1 MGTKTMIERHYKE
14 THMELVIK
22 GINRFEKRIPRKINT
37 IKNKNSGGVLGDS
50 IQDALD
56 AFADSVLAQL
66 DHSKQLRYLTLLKEF
81 GTANFEFV
89 MRVDETFPVTIDG
102 ETFELT
108 GARKTDFIDTGHW
121 EKAFYSAVILRD
133 RSAIHS
139 LREVDETVFLNA
151 NLNCNSFDLALV
163 TIMQNLFAGGAD
175 MGNLLEKALLA
186 DDPDNDRLPY
196 SYHILLPLIALYRC
210 IFTPDAEVEF
220 NSEMRDAV
228 GKHKVFWK
236 KQNSQNDEGWISLP
250 LIAAAAFA
258 YDRNGYR
265 LDFETDYIPHW
276 LVKGEFLPEITNKDK

>member
-1 MGTKTMIERHYKE
+1 MIERHYKE

-22 GINRFEKRIPRKINT
+22 DINRFEKRIPRKINT
-37 IKNKNSGGVLGDS
+37 IKNKNSGEVLGSS
-50 IQDALD
+50 IQDTLA

-66 DHSKQLRYLTLLKEF
+66 DHSRQLRYLTLLKEF

-89 MRVDETFPVTIDG
+89 MRVDEKFPVTIDS

-139 LREVDETVFLNA
+139 LREVDEIVFLNA
-151 NLNCNSFDLALV
+151 NLKCNTFDLALV
-163 TIMQNLFAGGAD
+163 NVMQNLFTGGVD
-175 MGNLLEKALLA
+175 MGDLLEKALLA

-196 SYHILLPLIALYRC
+196 SYHILLPLIAVYRC
-210 IFTPDAEVEF
+210 IFTPDAEEEF
-220 NSEMRDAV
+220 NSEMRDALE
-228 GKHKVFWK
+228 KHKAFWK
-236 KQNSQNDEGWISLP
+236 KDSNEKQGWISLP

-258 YDRNGYR
+258 YDRNGYK

-276 LVKGEFLPEITNKDK
+276 LVTGEFLPEIANKDK